1 MNPFPALVLDKKD
14 LIEKLKSLEYIK
26 DLTRSVIMT

>member
-14 LIEKLKSLEYIK
+14 LIEKLKSLEYMK
-26 DLTRSVIMT
+26 DLTHSVIMT